1 MFELTINNAVYQFKF
16 GMGFLKEINKVYQ
29 KPIDGVP
36 NAKEN
41 VGLQMHVAGLHG
53 GGCEYLVEVL
63 DAANKGQN
71 PRVTRALLEQYI
83 DECEDI
89 DQLFEDVLLGLKS
102 SNATKTVACKMLEE
116 LVKAEANA

>member
-41 VGLQMHVAGLHG
+41 VGLQMHVAGLFG

-83 DECEDI
+83 DDCEDI
-89 DQLFEDVLLGLKS
+89 DGLFEDVLCALKS
-102 SNATKTVACKMLEE
+102 SNATKTVANKMLEE
-116 LVKAEANA
+116 LAKAEANA

>member
-16 GMGFLKEINKVYQ
+16 GMGFLKEINRVYQ

-41 VGLQMHVAGLHG
+41 IGLQMHVVGLKA

-63 DAANKGQN
+63 DAANKGQT
-71 PRVTRALLEQYI
+71 PRATKALLEQYI

-89 DQLFEDVLLGLKS
+89 DRLFEDVLDFLKR
-102 SNATKTVACKMLEE
+102 SNATKTVTMKMLEE
-116 LVKAEANA
+116 LAKNEANA